1 MNLGMCVLCALFG
14 ICFMWLDTMA
24 SEASE
29 SKRSCV
35 TGPFNFEDGKDG
47 WNTTD
52 TKWHRKCSI
61 SDFGFNYFMSAS
73 LSRKYAASS
82 TLTSPSLCATHNGTY
97 LLSFRYS
104 ISGLV
109 GYTPCFL
116 AVNLLREDGV
126 STRIWRS
133 SGLTHS
139 IFQTVSP
146 PVMFRSCSSQFRL
159 EFEAVKVTSGPCG
172 LILGTAFDFD
182 DVRYLHVGD
191 NTSSNDQCSVE
202 PPKPPRV
209 WSKGIVLALIV
220 AVSVVVIVIAALVLV
235 AVMTKRK
242 RNSPRVGYENDK
254 VTMDYRTFPRDSQPT
269 TSAEPLR
276 QSAYYESVDGG
287 DTPLLPSAGSD
298 DYNRLRRGGTGQAE
312 AVVET
317 YENTTPSA
325 YDHFSV
331 LGGNRAAYG
340 DLRREQRSRD
350 LQRQIASADYHHV

>member
-191 NTSSNDQCSVE
+191 NTSSNDQCS
-202 PPKPPRV
+202 
-209 WSKGIVLALIV
+209 GIAHELD
-220 AVSVVVIVIAALVLV
+220 
-235 AVMTKRK
+235 T
-242 RNSPRVGYENDK
+242 
-254 VTMDYRTFPRDSQPT
+254 RTIKSLWTTERFHGTPSQQP
-269 TSAEPLR
+269 
-276 QSAYYESVDGG
+276 
-287 DTPLLPSAGSD
+287 LPSRCGKAHTTNLWMAVTRPSCLPPEVTTTTDCAAAGQA
-298 DYNRLRRGGTGQAE
+298 RLRRLSRRMKTRRRVPMITSASLAETVRPTAIFVGNKGPGTFRGK
-312 AVVET
+312 
-317 YENTTPSA
+317 
-325 YDHFSV
+325 
-331 LGGNRAAYG
+331 
-340 DLRREQRSRD
+340 
-350 LQRQIASADYHHV
+350 